1 MMTDTPQRCEPPEE
15 GRHKASWH
23 WLSDEFNCI
32 QPVWLS
38 VPNVFPKQDCYW
50 RISDNIYSPPYAA
63 ECGYRYIAPVLTPA
77 EITEREAAAYRRGQR
92 EMRNAAG
99 NAVADCYFQ
108 ECCGEPMQ
116 DGECCGIARIVFSPE
131 AAQSLGETIAALP
144 IKEKPE

>member
-1 MMTDTPQRCEPPEE
+1 MMTDTPERCEPPEE
-15 GRHKASWH
+15 WRTRPRHWLQDPRGVLEIASW
-23 WLSDEFNCI
+23 SDTYGDQSGLCWQVQHAGMGCER
-32 QPVWLS
+32 L
-38 VPNVFPKQDCYW
+38 
-50 RISDNIYSPPYAA
+50 A
-63 ECGYRYIAPVLTPA
+63 ELGYHYVAPVLTPA